1 MKIKGNP
8 GPDRITIT
16 FEEGKYKGKSV
27 TMDADHLIGGV
38 ALYANTIKNWDGL
51 EHTEIDEKTKKEI
64 VELIKQELK
73 KYPQSE
79 IVE

>member
-8 GPDRITIT
+8 GPGRITVT
-16 FEEGKYKGKSV
+16 FEEGKYKDKSV

-38 ALYANTIKNWDGL
+38 ALYASTIKNWDGL
-51 EHTEIDEKTKKEI
+51 EQTEIDEKSKKEI